1 MQFSLFAT
9 HTKLEYYLHLQFD
22 QWESDLDSSER
33 NERKCSMPDPNH
45 CGRSPTTITM
55 DYVDII
61 ELTGDLLARK
71 FDPNDEN
78 VKTILDAKQ
87 SIF

>member
-1 MQFSLFAT
+1 
-9 HTKLEYYLHLQFD
+9 
-22 QWESDLDSSER
+22 
-33 NERKCSMPDPNH
+33 MPDPNH
-45 CGRSPTTITM
+45 CGRLPTTLTM
-55 DYVDII
+55 DYMDIL

-87 SIF
+87 CIL